1 MSFIG
6 YGNIY
11 PNSNVNPH
19 YANVAG
25 VHSPAMLSSDQ
36 VPGQNGL
43 PGLYGTKSNI
53 ASAAGIYSKSMVGG
67 KMRRKI
73 NNLRSMYK
81 RMAKKSCKKGRKITK
96 RTRSSRRSSRRRGGR
111 GTTRKHRMMRGG
123 LPSNGGIPSNYG
135 YGFSQGPYQVSYG
148 LGGNLPPSQ
157 SALAQPMYYKA
168 NYEK

>member
-25 VHSPAMLSSDQ
+25 VHSPAMLSSNQ
-36 VPGQNGL
+36 VPGENGL

-53 ASAAGIYSKSMVGG
+53 AAAAGIYNKSMVGG
-67 KMRRKI
+67 NMRRKI
-73 NNLRSMYK
+73 NNLRNMYK
-81 RMAKKSCKKGRKITK
+81 RMTKKSRTSRKGGKMTK
-96 RTRSSRRSSRRRGGR
+96 HSRRRR
-111 GTTRKHRMMRGG
+111 TTRRRMRGG
-123 LPSNGGIPSNYG
+123 LPSNGGIPANYG

>member
-25 VHSPAMLSSDQ
+25 VHSPAMLSSNQ

-53 ASAAGIYSKSMVGG
+53 AAAAGIYNKSMVGG
-67 KMRRKI
+67 NMRRKI
-73 NNLRSMYK
+73 NNLRTMYK
-81 RMAKKSCKKGRKITK
+81 RMTKKSRTSRKGGKMTK
-96 RTRSSRRSSRRRGGR
+96 YSRRRR
-111 GTTRKHRMMRGG
+111 TTRTTRRRMRGG

-148 LGGNLPPSQ
+148 LGGNLSPSQ

>member
-25 VHSPAMLSSDQ
+25 VHSPAMLSSNQ
-36 VPGQNGL
+36 IPGQNGL

-53 ASAAGIYSKSMVGG
+53 AAAAGIYNKSMVGG

-73 NNLRSMYK
+73 NNLRTMYK
-81 RMAKKSCKKGRKITK
+81 RMTKKSRTSRKAGKMTK
-96 RTRSSRRSSRRRGGR
+96 HSRRSRTRLS
-111 GTTRKHRMMRGG
+111 RKHRMMRGG
-123 LPSNGGIPSNYG
+123 LPSNGGIPANYG

>member
-25 VHSPAMLSSDQ
+25 VHSPAMLSSNQ
-36 VPGQNGL
+36 IPGQNAL

-53 ASAAGIYSKSMVGG
+53 AAAEGIYNKSMVGG

-73 NNLRSMYK
+73 NNLRTMYK
-81 RMAKKSCKKGRKITK
+81 RMTKKSRTSRKAGKMTK
-96 RTRSSRRSSRRRGGR
+96 HSRRSRTRRS
-111 GTTRKHRMMRGG
+111 RKHRMMRGG
-123 LPSNGGIPSNYG
+123 LPSNGGIPANYG

>member
-25 VHSPAMLSSDQ
+25 VHSPAMLSSNQ

-53 ASAAGIYSKSMVGG
+53 AAAAGIYNKSMVGG

-73 NNLRSMYK
+73 NNLRTMYK
-81 RMAKKSCKKGRKITK
+81 RMTKKSRTSRKGGKMTK
-96 RTRSSRRSSRRRGGR
+96 HSRRNRTRRSRKNR
-111 GTTRKHRMMRGG
+111 MRGG
-123 LPSNGGIPSNYG
+123 LPSNGGIPDNYG

>member
-36 VPGQNGL
+36 IPGQNGL

-53 ASAAGIYSKSMVGG
+53 ASAAGIYTKSMVGG

-81 RMAKKSCKKGRKITK
+81 RMAKKGGKMMTK
-96 RTRSSRRSSRRRGGR
+96 RTRRTRTRTTRRTRSRRGG
-111 GTTRKHRMMRGG
+111 TRKHRMMRGG

>member
-25 VHSPAMLSSDQ
+25 VHSPAMLSSNQ

-53 ASAAGIYSKSMVGG
+53 AAAAGIYNKSMVGG
-67 KMRRKI
+67 NMRRKI
-73 NNLRSMYK
+73 NNLRNMYK
-81 RMAKKSCKKGRKITK
+81 RMTKKSRTSRKGGKMTK
-96 RTRSSRRSSRRRGGR
+96 HSRRRR
-111 GTTRKHRMMRGG
+111 TTRRRMRGG
-123 LPSNGGIPSNYG
+123 LPSNGGIPANYG